1 MSIYSRLWDKIS
13 KNTKQVKQ
21 HIINDIDLLDYR
33 IQEAADEM
41 MNLDSDSQKYFD
53 LRMSIIKN
61 NTKKRRLL
69 AELENL

>member
-1 MSIYSRLWDKIS
+1 MSIYSKVWAKIS
-13 KNTKQVKQ
+13 KNTEQVKQ
-21 HIINDIDLLDYR
+21 HIVNDIDLLDYK

-41 MNLDSDSQKYFD
+41 FTLDPDSQQYFD

-69 AELENL
+69 AELEKL